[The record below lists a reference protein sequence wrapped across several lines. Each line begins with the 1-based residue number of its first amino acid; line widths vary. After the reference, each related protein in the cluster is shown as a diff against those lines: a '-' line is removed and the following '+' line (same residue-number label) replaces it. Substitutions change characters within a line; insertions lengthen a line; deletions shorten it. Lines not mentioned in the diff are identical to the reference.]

1 MTRFIV
7 CPLRLL
13 LLALLPLA
21 GHAAPPPYWPGYPP
35 PPYYWTSPPA
45 PAAPQPSPAA
55 TPSMPLLPEPTMEE
69 VKPATKNATSEQPEQ
84 ESIGHETAATV
95 PLNNEQAGSPD
106 IIQEAGENVQAEAP
120 GSQGG
125 KNDTALLQEIAA
137 AIQQGNF
144 AEAYYLWRPRAEAGD
159 AEAQYGIGWM
169 YHNGYGLAISDDEA
183 TAWWERASQQGHID
197 ATFALGMLYGLGEG
211 AVQRNMTL
219 AVSYYHR
226 AAREGHEDARLLLR
240 TLMAEGDS
248 NALQL
253 MQTLLSEGRAG
264 EVTAPASVQS
274 TKANIRKG
282 PGTQYKVVT
291 SLQQGHQ
298 LLPLKREGRWLLVG
312 IKDKAY
318 TGWIH
323 DSLIEKGILAAL

>member
-1 MTRFIV
+1 MEEAKASNDVI
-7 CPLRLL
+7 
-13 LLALLPLA
+13 A
-21 GHAAPPPYWPGYPP
+21 
-35 PPYYWTSPPA
+35 
-45 PAAPQPSPAA
+45 
-55 TPSMPLLPEPTMEE
+55 PEP
-69 VKPATKNATSEQPEQ
+69 PEQ
-84 ESIGHETAATV
+84 ESAPHETAAITTLDNGHKESAAAL
-95 PLNNEQAGSPD
+95 PAIP
-106 IIQEAGENVQAEAP
+106 EAGESVQTEVP
-120 GSQGG
+120 GRHGG
-125 KNDTALLQEIAA
+125 DGDTALLQEIAS

-144 AEAYYLWRPRAEAGD
+144 AEAYYLWRPRAEAGN

-183 TAWWERASQQGHID
+183 IAWWEQASNQGHVD

-211 AVQRNMTL
+211 AAVQRNMQL

-264 EVTAPASVQS
+264 EVTMPAAVQS
-274 TKANIRKG
+274 SKANIRKG
-282 PGTQYKVVT
+282 PGTQYKVMT
-291 SLQQGHQ
+291 SLQQGHP

-312 IKDKAY
+312 IKGKAY

-323 DSLIEKGILAAL
+323 DSLIEKGILAAP